1 MKKLFNAPL
10 TFLLVLFPMVVATVA
25 LFTKMAD
32 PLAVFGLFTTMV
44 MGYIGKRSLQ
54 DKVNNKGK

>member
-25 LFTKMAD
+25 LFTIKTD
-32 PLAVFGLFTTMV
+32 PLAVFGLFTTMATI
-44 MGYIGKRSLQ
+44 YITKRSIQ
-54 DKVNNKGK
+54 DKNGVKK